1 MINLKLASFILSV
14 TVLSACGT
22 KSDDTEA
29 STADD
34 DTPTDT
40 TAATTQKLST
50 GTLLLD
56 YALTAMSSTTAD
68 TASSL
73 RLAEGGQSAEYPRC
87 DNNGAAWDSVASERM
102 RPQNSKFAAENFYCQ
117 LNFPSSPE
125 TVLGSLLQNKRI
137 LCDMERVLGTLQYTE
152 AGKAYADTAIQP
164 TIGCGWTQDS
174 VDEMAE
180 ANLKGTVT
188 ATILTTGEWDKKL
201 AIEVPNVM
209 SFTIYM
215 RARDGIVSFKQVE
228 SWSQAERSQ
237 SMKLLGNSQPYVAAD
252 AAGTRGTVITIDLKN
267 GVLRGEVGDT
277 YWGRRTRLLA
287 SGSLNQETG
296 KFTELSEIHAIQGNF
311 DKSGDD
317 PSAPAQLYAEY
328 ATISGTKASGFK
340 THSYRFKCTGQSCNF
355 GSTLAGAVEVD
366 SANSSTSCFPA
377 SAACTGNTGLTLD
390 PSADLGYLVLGASWD
405 NNGNSRTAFQNW
417 LKDAAPL
424 TFTSIS
430 KASVID

>member
-14 TVLSACGT
+14 TVLSACGKT
-22 KSDDTEA
+22 SDDTEA
-29 STADD
+29 STTDD

-40 TAATTQKLST
+40 TAATTEKLNT

-56 YALTAMSSTTAD
+56 YALTAMSSTAAD
-68 TASSL
+68 TTSSL
-73 RLAEGGQSAEYPRC
+73 RLDEEGQSAEYPRC
-87 DNNGAAWDSVASERM
+87 DNNGAAWDTATSKRM
-102 RPQNSKFAAENFYCQ
+102 EPQNSKFASENFYCQ
-117 LNFPSSPE
+117 LNFPSSAE
-125 TVLGSLLQNKRI
+125 TVLGSLLQNKHI
-137 LCDMERVLGTLQYTE
+137 LCDMERVLGTLDYTE
-152 AGKAYADTAIQP
+152 EGKVYANTAIQP
-164 TIGCGWTQDS
+164 TTGCGWTQKS
-174 VDEMAE
+174 VDEMAN

-188 ATILTTGEWDKKL
+188 ATVLLSGEWDKKL

-228 SWSQAERSQ
+228 GWSQAERSQ
-237 SMKLLGNSQPYVAAD
+237 RQNLLGSSTPFIAD
-252 AAGTRGTVITIDLKN
+252 DASGTRGTVITIDLKN

-287 SGSLNQETG
+287 SGTFNQDTG

-311 DKSGDD
+311 DKGGND
-317 PSAPAQLYAEY
+317 PSAPSLYGEY

-340 THSYRFKCTGQSCNF
+340 THSYRFKCTGQSCTF

-366 SANSSTSCFPA
+366 TANSSTSCFPA
-377 SAACTGNTGLTLD
+377 TAACTGNDGLTLD

-405 NNGNSRTAFQNW
+405 SNGNSRTAFQNW
-417 LKDAAPL
+417 LKDAEPL

-430 KASVID
+430 KSSVLD